1 MLINFLTL
9 EILKPKKSE
18 NLSDKRQISLTSSRQ
33 ALACTAERLRK
44 PIQKM
49 VGIKASLVTF
59 VQFVLL
65 HDVILNWCHFLFL
78 LSGWLPVLLARVSTA
93 IVHVVA
99 EV

>member
-1 MLINFLTL
+1 MLINFSTL

-18 NLSDKRQISLTSSRQ
+18 NLSDKRRISLVSSRQ
-33 ALACTAERLRK
+33 ALACGADGLRK
-44 PIQKM
+44 PIQKT
-49 VGIKASLVTF
+49 VGIRASLLTF

-65 HDVILNWCHFLFL
+65 HDVILNRCHFLFL
-78 LSGWLPVLLARVSTA
+78 LSRWLPELLARVSTA